1 MPGLCCER
9 LICYLKNM
17 EIKMKEIIELKINGM
32 TCEHCAQ
39 TISKKVSHLDGVISN
54 KVSFPE
60 KKGEF
65 EFDTAK
71 VSKSEIINTIN
82 SIGNYRVVRDI
93 DESRAGEAE
102 FSKNKSNNFDLI
114 IIGGGSA
121 AFAAAIKA
129 SELEKNV
136 LMIND
141 GLPIGGTCVN
151 VGCVP
156 SKTLIRTAEQFYNA
170 NHPNFSSIKPG
181 DNKINFKEVIRQKT
195 ELVDE
200 LRQHK
205 YLDVLKDDPNVTIL
219 KSHGKLIDK
228 NTVVLR
234 TPNGEAEG
242 KKYSAENILIATGST
257 TFIPDIPGLLIP
269 SGKDIEYYT
278 NDTLYDLGELPEHL
292 VIIGGRY
299 IALENAQLFA
309 RLGSKVTILQRSFRI
324 LPDEMPDLTESLK
337 EYFEEP
343 VPLGE
348 GIEIKTGV
356 KINSIQKDRDRIII
370 NVLVK
375 DEPEK
380 IEGTHLFVATGRKG
394 NTNGFGLE
402 ELGIELHKNS
412 FIKTNEFMQTSI
424 PNIYSAGDVT
434 GEYLFVYSAAYEGS
448 LAVSNMFGER
458 PIKKDYSVF
467 PWVIFTDPQVAGVG
481 MDENQ
486 AYENKIDYEVSTIQL
501 KDVPRSIAARNT
513 KGFIKLIRNKE
524 NDKLIGARI
533 LASEGSELLMEVSL
547 AIKYGI
553 TVKELKQMFHPY
565 LTLSEGVKL
574 AAISFDKDVKKL
586 SCCAV

>member
-1 MPGLCCER
+1 MSVQT
-9 LICYLKNM
+9 
-17 EIKMKEIIELKINGM
+17 IKLNINGM

-39 TISKKVSHLDGVISN
+39 TISKKVSQLEGIISK
-54 KVSFPE
+54 KVSYPE
-60 KKGEF
+60 KKGQF
-65 EFDTAK
+65 EFDSAK
-71 VSKSEIINTIN
+71 VSKSEIIDAIDST
-82 SIGNYRVVRDI
+82 GQYKVVGEI
-93 DESRAGEAE
+93 ESN
-102 FSKNKSNNFDLI
+102 KNKANHYDLI

-129 SELEKNV
+129 SELEKKV

-141 GLPIGGTCVN
+141 GLLIGGTCVN

-156 SKTLIRTAEQFYNA
+156 SKTLIRTAEQFHIA
-170 NHPNFSSIKPG
+170 NHPNFSSIKSG

-200 LRQHK
+200 LREHK
-205 YLDVLKDDPNVTIL
+205 YVNVLKDDSNVTIL
-219 KSHGKLIDK
+219 KAYGKLIDK
-228 NTVVLR
+228 NTI
-234 TPNGEAEG
+234 EADG

-257 TFIPDIPGLLIP
+257 TFVPDIPGLNEINYL
-269 SGKDIEYYT
+269 T
-278 NDTLYDLGELPEHL
+278 NETLYDLEELPEHL
-292 VIIGGRY
+292 IIIGGRY
-299 IALENAQLFA
+299 IALENAQMFA

-324 LPDEMPDLTESLK
+324 LPDEMPDVTETLK
-337 EYFEEP
+337 DYLAE
-343 VPLGE
+343 E

-356 KINSIQKDRDRIII
+356 KIKSINMKEGKVLV
-370 NVLVK
+370 NALVK
-375 DEPEK
+375 DEKET
-380 IEGTHLFVATGRKG
+380 IQGTHIFVATGRKG
-394 NTNGFGLE
+394 NAKGFGLE
-402 ELGIELHKNS
+402 EVGVEFHKQD
-412 FIKTNEFMQTSI
+412 FIKTNEYMQTSI

-448 LAVSNMFGER
+448 LAVANMFAES

-486 AYENKIDYEVSTIQL
+486 AYENKIEYEVSKIQL
-501 KDVPRSIAARNT
+501 KDVPRSLAARNK
-513 KGFIKLIRNKE
+513 KGFIKLFRNKE

-533 LASEGSELLMEVSL
+533 LASEGSELLMEISL

-565 LTLSEGVKL
+565 LTLSEGIKI